1 MLIVK
6 VLNIYNGKIEVVSF
20 ETESGRKRTIGVVK
34 FDVNDANSLVRGH
47 MWYHIFGSNTT
58 GATNGAGTAY
68 PPQTPA
74 FSHACLLL
82 RFTDSDY
89 PFGIAKLF
97 FGRTSIYVL
106 SILKW

>member
-1 MLIVK
+1 MIVK
-6 VLNIYNGKIEVVSF
+6 VKIEVVSF

-47 MWYHIFGSNTT
+47 MWYHNFGSNTT

-74 FSHACLLL
+74 FSHACLSFFDL
-82 RFTDSDY
+82 R
-89 PFGIAKLF
+89 
-97 FGRTSIYVL
+97 
-106 SILKW
+106 ILITPKVSPNSSLEEHLYMYFPY